1 MDTIITAG
9 IAPAIE
15 EGIDAAN
22 ASAAA
27 EGDLLPFPAPDQGAF
42 NIQATREVFP
52 YTAQTAAQQSEAR
65 QSADAILQT
74 ARAARRAIDP
84 TFS

>member
-1 MDTIITAG
+1 MNTIITPG

-27 EGDLLPFPAPDQGAF
+27 LGAPLPFPLPEQGAF
-42 NIQATREVFP
+42 NVQAAREVFP
-52 YTAQTAAQQSEAR
+52 YTAQTAAQQSDAW

-74 ARAARRAIDP
+74 VRAARRATDP
-84 TFS
+84 SFS